1 MLKDITLGQYFP
13 GNSILH
19 QLDPRMKIFLIIIY
33 IVTIF
38 SANNPVSFALVLAS
52 AFILLFLSKIPA
64 GLVLKGLKAVFLIM
78 AFTAVINIFWTSGEH
93 LLLDLGIVQI
103 YLEGI
108 EYAIFMIVRVIS
120 LIIGSSVLLTYT
132 TSPIALTD
140 GLERVLA
147 PLKVLHVP
155 VHEFSMMM
163 TIALRFIPTLIEET
177 DKIISAQKARGADF
191 SSGSLMQRAKA
202 LIPVMVPLFVS
213 AFHRADELAVAM
225 ECRCYRG
232 GEGRTRMTQLHFHAR
247 DIVMLVVLLLFLAIV
262 IALNLLV
269 KL

>member
-1 MLKDITLGQYFP
+1 MLRDITIGQYFP
-13 GNSILH
+13 GNSVLH
-19 QLDPRMKIFLIIIY
+19 RLDPRMKIFLIVIY
-33 IVTIF
+33 IITIF
-38 SANNPVSFALVLAS
+38 VAASPAAFALVLAS
-52 AFILLFLSKIPA
+52 AFALVWLSGIP
-64 GLVLKGLKAVFLIM
+64 LKQIFKGLKPLFFVML
-78 AFTAVINIFWTSGEH
+78 FTAAINIFWTSGEN
-93 LLLDLGIVQI
+93 LLWEWRFIKV
-103 YLEGI
+103 YEEGI
-108 EYAIFMIVRVIS
+108 RYAIYMVVRVIA

-147 PLKVLHVP
+147 PLKALHIP

-191 SSGSLMQRAKA
+191 TSGNILERTRA
-202 LIPVMVPLFVS
+202 LVPVMVPLFVS

-232 GEGRTRMTQLHFHAR
+232 GEGRTRMTQLRLHAR
-247 DIVMLVVLLLFLAIV
+247 DGVMLAVLLALCAAVIV
-262 IALNLLV
+262 LNIIF
-269 KL
+269 

>member
-1 MLKDITLGQYFP
+1 MLRDITIGQYFP
-13 GNSILH
+13 GNSVLH
-19 QLDPRMKIFLIIIY
+19 KLDPRIKIFLIILY
-33 IVTIF
+33 IAAIF
-38 SANNPVSFALVLAS
+38 VAASPIAFLLVLIS
-52 AFILLFLSKIPA
+52 AFVLVRLSKIP
-64 GLVLKGLKAVFLIM
+64 LKQIMKGLKPLFLVM
-78 AFTAVINIFWTSGEH
+78 FLTAAINIFWTSGEN
-93 LLLDLGIVQI
+93 LLVEWKFIKI
-103 YLEGI
+103 YEEGI
-108 EYAIFMIVRVIS
+108 RYAIYMIVRVVA

-191 SSGSLMQRAKA
+191 TSGSILDRTRAMV
-202 LIPVMVPLFVS
+202 PVMVPLFVS

-232 GEGRTRMTQLHFHAR
+232 GEGRTRMTQLHTHPR
-247 DIVMLVVLLLFLAIV
+247 DYVFLAALILLLAAVIV
-262 IALNLLV
+262 LNILF
-269 KL
+269 

>member
-1 MLKDITLGQYFP
+1 MLKDVTLGQYFP

-19 QLDPRMKIFLIIIY
+19 KLDPRMKIFLIVIY

-38 SANNPVSFALVLAS
+38 AANNPVSFALVLAS
-52 AFILLFLSKIPA
+52 AFVLMFLSKIPA
-64 GLVLKGLKAVFLIM
+64 KLILGGLKAVFIIM
-78 AFTAVINIFWTSGEH
+78 AFTAVINIFWTSGDH
-93 LLLDLGIVQI
+93 LIADLGIVKI
-103 YLEGI
+103 YREGI
-108 EYAIFMIVRVIS
+108 EYAIFMIVRVVA

-147 PLKVLHVP
+147 PLKVLHIP

-177 DKIISAQKARGADF
+177 DKIISAQKARGTDF
-191 SSGSLMQRAKA
+191 TSGNLAQRAKA

-232 GEGRTRMTQLHFHAR
+232 GDGRTRMTQLHLHAR
-247 DIVMLVVLLLFLAIV
+247 DFVVLAVMAVFFGVVIV
-262 IALNLLV
+262 LNFII
-269 KL
+269 K

>member
-13 GNSILH
+13 GNSVLH
-19 QLDPRMKIFLIIIY
+19 KLDPRMKIFLIIIY

-38 SANNPVSFALVLAS
+38 AANNPLSFVLVLAS
-52 AFILLFLSKIPA
+52 AFVLMLISKIPA
-64 GLVLKGLKAVFLIM
+64 KLILRGLKAVFFIM

-93 LLLDLGIVQI
+93 LLLDLGIVKI
-103 YLEGI
+103 YMEGI
-108 EYAIFMIVRVIS
+108 TYAVFMIVRVIS
-120 LIIGSSVLLTYT
+120 LIIGTSVLLTYT

-147 PLKVLHVP
+147 PLKVLHIP

-191 SSGSLMQRAKA
+191 NSGNLMQRAKA

-213 AFHRADELAVAM
+213 AFHRADELAIAM

-232 GEGRTRMTQLHFHAR
+232 GEGRTRMTQLHYQSQ
-247 DIVMLVVLLLFLAIV
+247 DIIMLIVMLSFMAVV
-262 IALNLLV
+262 IALNFIF
-269 KL
+269 